1 MRFTII
7 STRPGHQPPQ
17 GSCDFYAPG
26 GTIGRGTDNTLV
38 LPDSKRGI
46 SRLQAIVRITPD
58 AECYIINRGKVVRM
72 TINDIPLERD
82 CPAELQDGD
91 VLGIDDY
98 RIEVVDSILDTRPVS
113 RLSAVTTAQTMAV
126 KQSPEQGRPTA
137 VPAEI
142 RDTLIDRFS
151 IADNI
156 STNRPGTQSVAAPDD
171 SLPTAAVDPGGEQL
185 QGDPSGNTVLMQMF
199 DTRMPGFMPPAQS
212 VRDALLDLQAHQMGM
227 IAGARA
233 IIAAMLAS
241 FDPQRL
247 EEEAKREGLS
257 SRLARKAALWDYFVR
272 RYGKT
277 AREIDSDFHA
287 QFGDAFLHAYEQEA
301 KRYKDA
307 HRETDSE

>member
-7 STRPGHQPPQ
+7 STKPGHQSPQ
-17 GSCDFYAPG
+17 DSSDFYAPG

-38 LPDSKRGI
+38 LPDNERAI

-58 AECYIINRGKVVRM
+58 AECYITNCGSVARM

-82 CPAELQDGD
+82 RPAELQDGD

-98 RIEVVDSILDTRPVS
+98 RITVVYSILDTRPVS
-113 RLSAVTTAQTMAV
+113 RLSAVATQQTTAV
-126 KQSPEQGRPTA
+126 KQNPEEGRPTP
-137 VPAEI
+137 VPGEI

-156 STNRPGTQSVAAPDD
+156 STGRLSPQPVAAPDD
-171 SLPTAAVDPGGEQL
+171 SVPTAAADR
-185 QGDPSGNTVLMQMF
+185 SGNTVLMQ
-199 DTRMPGFMPPAQS
+199 
-212 VRDALLDLQAHQMGM
+212 LDLQAHRMGM
-227 IAGARA
+227 IAGTRA
-233 IIAAMLAS
+233 IISAMLTS

-247 EEEAKREGLS
+247 EEEAKREGVS

-277 AREIDSDFHA
+277 AGKIDSDFHA
-287 QFGDAFLHAYEQEA
+287 QFGNAFLHAYDQEVE
-301 KRYKDA
+301 RYMDA
-307 HRETDSE
+307 QRETDSE